1 MSALPSILTISLNRD
16 SRHSH
21 EASADGQEQDPCP
34 QVVPFGLLYGKR
46 LLERRRR
53 AVVVLGV
60 GRRRTWRWLVL
71 GSARG
76 VVVLRWRRLV
86 VVIIIIVVV
95 VVVVVVVASAL
106 RRLHLIRLGG
116 WGVLLLV
123 VASAGHGACLL
134 APRREGDSSEQ
145 TWNRQQRLGVRGR
158 KP

>member
-86 VVIIIIVVV
+86 VVIIIII
-95 VVVVVVVASAL
+95 VVVVVASAL

-123 VASAGHGACLL
+123 VASAGHGAGLL

-145 TWNRQQRLGVRGR
+145 T
-158 KP
+158 